1 MQRKNVEISGEGMIA
16 AHLIA
21 RQCVLPVRGVL
32 VAHINGISGK
42 DDPFVNYVDGKG
54 RPGLLHV
61 DTIRRGGG
69 TITELAD

>member
-42 DDPFVNYVDGKG
+42 DDKG